1 MLEVD
6 VEGFVDDVLETD
18 HVNVSRI
25 PFVWLHRILSRI
37 VDQCEAA

>member
-6 VEGFVDDVLETD
+6 VEVFVDDVLVTD
-18 HVNVSRI
+18 HVNVLHVL
-25 PFVWLHRILSRI
+25 FVWLRRILSRI